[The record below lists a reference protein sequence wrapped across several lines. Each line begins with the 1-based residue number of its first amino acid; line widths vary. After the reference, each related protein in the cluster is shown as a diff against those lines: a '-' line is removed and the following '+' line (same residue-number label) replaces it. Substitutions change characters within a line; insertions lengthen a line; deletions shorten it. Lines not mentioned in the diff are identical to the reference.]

1 MKKCLIISFVL
12 ALSCKAQ
19 ACGPEIHTHNQYLF
33 SVEEPYDGSSA
44 VDGKRFDAF
53 WKQYTKGKVALTTT
67 GPMARRPLKSSCR
80 QPNNAR
86 IGRWL
91 RT

>member
-53 WKQYTKGKVALTTT
+53 GSNIPRAK
-67 GPMARRPLKSSCR
+67 
-80 QPNNAR
+80 
-86 IGRWL
+86 
-91 RT
+91 